1 MTVAEALAP
10 EPESETPQTQTQTQ
24 NENQNENQTE
34 TQTEPQTQPSRL
46 GRIRAL
52 FSADAVPRHEI
63 DDLAADPYV
72 ATWTRGYAEVAA
84 ASFWSNARRMPDLL
98 RLTLRTAAGQSRWRV
113 VTLLVLQLLSGV
125 FQALGLLATTGV
137 LAALFTGRPT
147 PDRISAALPS
157 LILIAAF
164 TAATTL
170 ASSISSLMQSQLSPA
185 MDAAALARIQ
195 ELCTGVELVAFD
207 QAGWFDTEN
216 AAERGAVSPHF
227 MLQATVRILA
237 GLATVGSAILVVG
250 FVNPLLLPLILVTI
264 VPRWWAAVR
273 VARMDYKVFV
283 RQAEG
288 RRRVNQIAYIGQ
300 SIQQAAEVRALSMS
314 EYLAGRYR
322 RISRRILAENIALQ
336 RAETMSQILGDTIAG
351 IAVAGVYIVLGLLLW
366 KSEIPLAAGGTA
378 VIAIGRAQSSLMQMI
393 TSVNSLFAEGLYF
406 DGYLRFCEKAESL
419 VPSPGTVPVPDD
431 FEAITVEDV
440 SFTYEGAER
449 PALRDA
455 SLTITRGQV
464 VALVGENGAA
474 KTTLAKL
481 LGRGYLPDTGTIR
494 WDGADTALM
503 EPNELRARIA
513 YIGQD
518 GARFPFTAR
527 ENIRV
532 GDWTRT
538 DDPAIEGAAAAA
550 GAHEFITGL
559 PNGYATLM
567 DRSLSW
573 GTNVSG
579 GQHQRINLARGFYR
593 QGTLV
598 IADEPTSN
606 LDAAAEID
614 FYNRLRSYGGTIV
627 MVTHRL
633 NAVQACADHIYV
645 LEHGRISAHG
655 THEEL
660 MADPAGGW
668 YRDSYLLQQNSFT
681 TRADS
686 AAAGGPGR
694 VSAPMGE

>member
-1 MTVAEALAP
+1 MT
-10 EPESETPQTQTQTQ
+10 T
-24 NENQNENQTE
+24 TE
-34 TQTEPQTQPSRL
+34 TLAQETQPDIKPDQAHPSL
-46 GRIRAL
+46 WGRIRAL
-52 FSADAVPRHEI
+52 FSADAVPHHEF

-147 PDRISAALPS
+147 PDRIAAALPS
-157 LILIAAF
+157 LILIASF
-164 TAATTL
+164 TAATAL
-170 ASSISSLMQSQLSPA
+170 ASSVSSLMQSQLSPA

-207 QAGWFDTEN
+207 QAGWFDEEN
-216 AAERGAVSPHF
+216 AAERGAVSPHY

-237 GLATVGSAILVVG
+237 GLATVGSAILVVA
-250 FVNPLLLPLILVTI
+250 FVNPVLLPLILITI

-283 RQAEG
+283 RQSEG

-314 EYLAGRYR
+314 PYLAGRYR

-336 RAETMSQILGDTIAG
+336 RAETMSEILGDGIAG
-351 IAVAGVYIVLGLLLW
+351 IAVAGVYTVLGLLLW
-366 KSEIPLAAGGTA
+366 QGKIPLAAGGTA
-378 VIAIGRAQSSLMQMI
+378 VIAIGRAQASLMQMI
-393 TSVNSLFAEGLYF
+393 VSVNSLFAEGLYF
-406 DGYLRFCEKAESL
+406 DGYLKFCKKAEAL
-419 VPSPGTVPVPDD
+419 LPAPGTVSVPDD
-431 FEAITVEDV
+431 FATITVEDV
-440 SFTYEGAER
+440 TFTYEGAEK
-449 PALRDA
+449 PALCSA
-455 SLTITRGQV
+455 SLTIARGQV

-481 LGRGYLPDTGTIR
+481 LGRGYLPDAGTIR
-494 WDGADTALM
+494 WDGLDTAHM
-503 EPNELRARIA
+503 DPNELRRRIA

-532 GDWTRT
+532 GDWST
-538 DDPAIEGAAAAA
+538 DDEAAIQAAAEAS
-550 GAHEFITGL
+550 GAHDFITAL

-573 GTNVSG
+573 GTNISG

-593 QGTLV
+593 HGVLV

-660 MADPAGGW
+660 MADPDGGW
-668 YRDSYLLQQNSFT
+668 YRDCYLLQQNSFT
-681 TRADS
+681 TRADPSSGS
-686 AAAGGPGR
+686 AA
-694 VSAPMGE
+694 

>member
-1 MTVAEALAP
+1 MSIAAEEVPTDTTAP
-10 EPESETPQTQTQTQ
+10 EAP
-24 NENQNENQTE
+24 
-34 TQTEPQTQPSRL
+34 PSSRF
-46 GRIRAL
+46 GRIKAL

-84 ASFWSNARRMPDLL
+84 ASFWSNARRMPELL
-98 RLTLRTAAGQSRWRV
+98 RLTLRTAAGQSHWRV
-113 VTLLVLQLLSGV
+113 VTLLVLQVLSGV

-147 PDRISAALPS
+147 PDRIAAALPS

-164 TAATTL
+164 TGATAL
-170 ASSISSLMQSQLSPA
+170 ASSVSSLMQSQLSPA

-207 QAGWFDTEN
+207 QAGWFDEEN

-237 GLATVGSAILVVG
+237 ALATVGSAILVVG
-250 FVNPLLLPLILVTI
+250 FVNPVLLPLILVTI

-283 RQAEG
+283 RQSEG

-300 SIQQAAEVRALSMS
+300 SISQAAEVRALSMS
-314 EYLAGRYR
+314 QYLAGRYR

-336 RAETMSQILGDTIAG
+336 RAETMSQILGDAIAG
-351 IAVAGVYIVLGLLLW
+351 IAVAAVYIVLGLLLW
-366 KSEIPLAAGGTA
+366 KSKIPLAAGGTA
-378 VIAIGRAQSSLMQMI
+378 VIAIGRAQASLMQMI

-406 DGYLRFCEKAESL
+406 DGYVKFCKKAEAL
-419 VPSPGTVPVPDD
+419 LPVPGAVAVPDD
-431 FEAITVEDV
+431 FTTITVEDV
-440 SFTYEGAER
+440 SFSYEGAEN
-449 PALRDA
+449 PALRNA
-455 SLTITRGQV
+455 SLTIARGQV

-481 LGRGYLPDTGTIR
+481 LGRGYLPDAGTIR
-494 WDGADTALM
+494 WDGLDTAHM
-503 EPNELRARIA
+503 DPNELRRRIA

-538 DDPAIEGAAAAA
+538 DDEAAIRSAAEAS
-550 GAHEFITGL
+550 GAHEFISAL

-573 GTNVSG
+573 GTNISG

-593 QGTLV
+593 QGVLV

-655 THEEL
+655 THAEL

-681 TRADS
+681 ARAGKTEKAQMKGS
-686 AAAGGPGR
+686 ASWPSTPR
-694 VSAPMGE
+694 

>member
-1 MTVAEALAP
+1 MSIAAEEVPTDPTPP
-10 EPESETPQTQTQTQ
+10 EA
-24 NENQNENQTE
+24 
-34 TQTEPQTQPSRL
+34 EPASRL
-46 GRIRAL
+46 GRIKAL
-52 FSADAVPRHEI
+52 FSPDAVPRQEI

-84 ASFWSNARRMPDLL
+84 ASFWSNARRMPELL
-98 RLTLRTAAGQSRWRV
+98 RLTLHTAAEVSRWRV
-113 VTLLVLQLLSGV
+113 VTLLVLQVLSGV

-147 PDRISAALPS
+147 PDRIASALPS

-164 TAATTL
+164 TAATAL
-170 ASSISSLMQSQLSPA
+170 ASNVSSLMQSQLSPA
-185 MDAAALARIQ
+185 MDSAALARIQ

-207 QAGWFDTEN
+207 QAGWFDEEN

-237 GLATVGSAILVVG
+237 ALATVGSAILVVA

-283 RQAEG
+283 RQSEG

-300 SIQQAAEVRALSMS
+300 SISQAAEVRALSMS
-314 EYLAGRYR
+314 PYLTGRYR
-322 RISRRILAENIALQ
+322 HISRRILAENIALQ
-336 RAETMSQILGDTIAG
+336 RAETMSQILGDTVAG
-351 IAVAGVYIVLGLLLW
+351 IAVAAVYTVLGLLLW

-378 VIAIGRAQSSLMQMI
+378 VIAIGRAQASLMQMI

-406 DGYLRFCEKAESL
+406 DGYVKFCRKAETL
-419 VPSPGTVPVPDD
+419 LPAPGAVAVPED
-431 FEAITVEDV
+431 FKTITVEDV
-440 SFTYEGAER
+440 TFSYEGAEK
-449 PALRDA
+449 PALSDA
-455 SLTITRGQV
+455 SLTIARGQV

-481 LGRGYLPDTGTIR
+481 LGRGYLPDAGTIR
-494 WDGADTALM
+494 WDGLDTAEM
-503 EPNELRARIA
+503 DPHQLRRRIA

-538 DDPAIEGAAAAA
+538 DDQDAIQSAAEAS
-550 GAHEFITGL
+550 GAHEFISAL

-593 QGTLV
+593 QGVLV

-627 MVTHRL
+627 MVTHRSL
-633 NAVQACADHIYV
+633 
-645 LEHGRISAHG
+645 GFPR
-655 THEEL
+655 
-660 MADPAGGW
+660 
-668 YRDSYLLQQNSFT
+668 LLDLGKRWMDVRVWFV
-681 TRADS
+681 
-686 AAAGGPGR
+686 GGR
-694 VSAPMGE
+694 VLRSPSTDAAVAWG

>member
-1 MTVAEALAP
+1 MSIAAEEAP
-10 EPESETPQTQTQTQ
+10 ADATP
-24 NENQNENQTE
+24 
-34 TQTEPQTQPSRL
+34 PGDQPTSRL
-46 GRIRAL
+46 GRIKAL
-52 FSADAVPRHEI
+52 FSPDAVPRYEI

-84 ASFWSNARRMPDLL
+84 ASFWSNARRMPELL
-98 RLTLRTAAGQSRWRV
+98 RLTLRTAAEVSRWRV
-113 VTLLVLQLLSGV
+113 VTLLVLQVFSGV

-147 PDRISAALPS
+147 PDRIASALPS

-164 TAATTL
+164 TAATAL
-170 ASSISSLMQSQLSPA
+170 ASNISSLMQSQLSPA
-185 MDAAALARIQ
+185 MDSAALARIQ

-207 QAGWFDTEN
+207 QAGWFDEEN

-237 GLATVGSAILVVG
+237 ALATVGSAILVVA

-300 SIQQAAEVRALSMS
+300 SISQAAEVRALSMS
-314 EYLAGRYR
+314 PYLTGRYR
-322 RISRRILAENIALQ
+322 HISRRILAENIALQ
-336 RAETMSQILGDTIAG
+336 RAETMSQILGDTVAG
-351 IAVAGVYIVLGLLLW
+351 IAVAAVYTVLGLLLW

-378 VIAIGRAQSSLMQMI
+378 VIAIGRAQASLMQMI

-406 DGYLRFCEKAESL
+406 DGYVKFCRKAETL
-419 VPSPGTVPVPDD
+419 LPATGAVAVPED
-431 FEAITVEDV
+431 FKTITVEDV
-440 SFTYEGAER
+440 TFSYEGAEK
-449 PALRDA
+449 PALSNA
-455 SLTITRGQV
+455 SLTIARGQV

-481 LGRGYLPDTGTIR
+481 LGRGYLPDAGTIR
-494 WDGADTALM
+494 WDGLDTAEM
-503 EPNELRARIA
+503 DPNQLRQRIA

-538 DDPAIEGAAAAA
+538 DDQAAIESAAEAS
-550 GAHEFITGL
+550 GAHEFISAL

-593 QGTLV
+593 QGVLV

-655 THEEL
+655 THTEL

-681 TRADS
+681 SRAGES
-686 AAAGGPGR
+686 GKAATAG
-694 VSAPMGE
+694 